1 MIFEKLKS
9 VTGDINIVF
18 TQVRL
23 QEVKGLWPNPCFN
36 LGNGCVHVVWKKRSL
51 RSVCN
56 KPCHVVV
63 FAKQALIADTASVF
77 LRFAWP
83 AVAFQMI
90 LLCCVFTAA
99 RAEITGWPER
109 MWTVPRGKTPLS
121 GRLHQL
127 SGIFWGIVY
136 ETHHFWNN
144 LKAWNINTNH
154 TTLFCMCWS
163 VIFMISL
170 SHYRLILTSGTAWK
184 QVIKAGHFPQVWW
197 QEPGHGLEEL
207 DGALAARARCVCLWT
222 CSGSDGPMWNRVHP
236 HLFIH
241 ESAAQWLPHTCCLV
255 Q

>member
-18 TQVRL
+18 TQVHL
-23 QEVKGLWPNPCFN
+23 QEVKGPWPNPCFN
-36 LGNGCVHVVWKKRSL
+36 LGNGCVHMVWKKRSL

-109 MWTVPRGKTPLS
+109 TRTVPGGKTPLS

-127 SGIFWGIVY
+127 SGIFWGIIY
-136 ETHHFWNN
+136 ETHHFWFAFDFRYN
-144 LKAWNINTNH
+144 LKAGSKGWP
-154 TTLFCMCWS
+154 LSLGLMAGAWPWSGGAGWSSSSLCQMCLS
-163 VIFMISL
+163 VNLLRFRRTHVESCPSAFIHSWICSAVAPSYL
-170 SHYRLILTSGTAWK
+170 LSGTVVWK
-184 QVIKAGHFPQVWW
+184 DFSRLSFPKPNCQVW
-197 QEPGHGLEEL
+197 
-207 DGALAARARCVCLWT
+207 RIT
-222 CSGSDGPMWNRVHP
+222 
-236 HLFIH
+236 
-241 ESAAQWLPHTCCLV
+241 
-255 Q
+255 